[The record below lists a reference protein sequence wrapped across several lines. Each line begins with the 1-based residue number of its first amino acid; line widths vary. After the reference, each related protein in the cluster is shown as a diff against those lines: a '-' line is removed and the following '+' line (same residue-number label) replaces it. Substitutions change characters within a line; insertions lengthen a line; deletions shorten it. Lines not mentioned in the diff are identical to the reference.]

1 MHTVFWL
8 DSMKGRKLGRTR
20 RILEDNIRLHLR
32 EVGWEDVKWI
42 YLAQDKN
49 QWRALLDT
57 VMNLGV
63 P

>member
-1 MHTVFWL
+1 
-8 DSMKGRKLGRTR
+8 MKGRKLGRTR